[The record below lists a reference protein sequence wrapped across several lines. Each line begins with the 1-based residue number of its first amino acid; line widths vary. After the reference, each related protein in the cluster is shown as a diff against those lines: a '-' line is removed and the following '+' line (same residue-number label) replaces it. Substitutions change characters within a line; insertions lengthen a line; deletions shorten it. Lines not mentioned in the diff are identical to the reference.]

1 MTHQKAAAGVSR
13 GFDIRQANNV
23 APLSVNFTMA
33 LERPRPGGRGGAA
46 LPPAGVVLMGGD
58 HGVPESTESIPLPAI
73 SSYSAISTARTSA
86 ASKTRSV
93 KSASTKPT
101 PRPTAIILIVDI

>member
-33 LERPRPGGRGGAA
+33 LERPRPGGE
-46 LPPAGVVLMGGD
+46 AGPLYLL
-58 HGVPESTESIPLPAI
+58 PESCSWVVTTGCPRAQSRFRYRQL
-73 SSYSAISTARTSA
+73 
-86 ASKTRSV
+86 V
-93 KSASTKPT
+93 PT
-101 PRPTAIILIVDI
+101 QR